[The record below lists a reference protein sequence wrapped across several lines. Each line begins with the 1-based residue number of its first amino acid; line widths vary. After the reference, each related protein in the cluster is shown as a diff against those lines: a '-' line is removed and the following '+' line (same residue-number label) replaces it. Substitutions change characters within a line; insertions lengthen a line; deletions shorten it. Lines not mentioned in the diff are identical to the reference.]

1 MNRRSFNL
9 NPTNRFALI
18 VILALSLLTSIGH
31 IQAQIVST
39 PLRIRATIE
48 KVNGSHITVK
58 EKNGEV
64 FNISINEITNI
75 SECLPITIEEI
86 KAGSFIGSGAMPQID
101 GTLKAVEVLVFPESM
116 RGTGEGH
123 RAWDVLPQSTMTNAT
138 VAEVSVGS
146 GPIGRTLKLKYK
158 DGEKILLIPKDA
170 PIVTFTPG
178 DKSLLVVGAKL
189 IVNLQE
195 IEGKYIATRI
205 IAGRNGFQPPM

>member
-1 MNRRSFNL
+1 MNRRCFNL
-9 NPTNRFALI
+9 NPTYRFVLI
-18 VILALSLLTSIGH
+18 GILALSLLTSIGH
-31 IQAQIVST
+31 IQAQIVSA

-48 KVNGSHITVK
+48 KVNGSNITVK

-64 FNISINEITNI
+64 FSISTNEITNI

>member
-1 MNRRSFNL
+1 MNRRCFNL
-9 NPTNRFALI
+9 NPTYRFVLI
-18 VILALSLLTSIGH
+18 GILALSLLTSIGH
-31 IQAQIVST
+31 IQAQIVSA

-48 KVNGSHITVK
+48 KVNGSNITVK

>member
-1 MNRRSFNL
+1 MNRRFFNL

-18 VILALSLLTSIGH
+18 GILALSLLTSIGH
-31 IQAQIVST
+31 IQAQIVSA

-48 KVNGSHITVK
+48 KVNGSNITVK

-138 VAEVSVGS
+138 VAEVSAGS

>member
-18 VILALSLLTSIGH
+18 GILALSLLTSIGH
-31 IQAQIVST
+31 IQAQIVSA

-48 KVNGSHITVK
+48 KVNGSNITVK

>member
-1 MNRRSFNL
+1 MNRRCFNL

-18 VILALSLLTSIGH
+18 GILALSLLTSTGS
-31 IQAQIVST
+31 IQAQIVSA

-48 KVNGSHITVK
+48 KVNDSNITVK

-64 FNISINEITNI
+64 FNISTNEITNI

-123 RAWDVLPQSTMTNAT
+123 RAWDALPQSTMTNAT

-146 GPIGRTLKLKYK
+146 GPIGRTLKLRYK
-158 DGEKILLIPKDA
+158 DGEKLLLIPKDA
-170 PIVTFTPG
+170 PIVTFIPG
-178 DKSLLVVGAKL
+178 DKTLLVVGAKL

-195 IEGKYIATRI
+195 KEGKYIATRI

>member
-1 MNRRSFNL
+1 MTRRCFNL
-9 NPTNRFALI
+9 NPTNRFLLI
-18 VILALSLLTSIGH
+18 GILALSLLTSIGH
-31 IQAQIVST
+31 IQAQIVSA

-48 KVNGSHITVK
+48 KVNGSNITVK

-64 FNISINEITNI
+64 FSISTNEITNI

>member
-48 KVNGSHITVK
+48 KVNGSNITVK

-138 VAEVSVGS
+138 VAEVSAGS

-205 IAGRNGFQPPM
+205 IAGRNGFEPPM

>member
-1 MNRRSFNL
+1 MNRRFFNL

-48 KVNGSHITVK
+48 KVNGSNITVK

>member
-31 IQAQIVST
+31 IQAQIVSA

-48 KVNGSHITVK
+48 KVNGSNITVK

>member
-1 MNRRSFNL
+1 MNRRFFNL

-18 VILALSLLTSIGH
+18 GILALSLLTSIGH
-31 IQAQIVST
+31 IQAQIVSA

-48 KVNGSHITVK
+48 KVNGSNITVK

>member
-1 MNRRSFNL
+1 MNRRCFNL
-9 NPTNRFALI
+9 NPTYRFVLI
-18 VILALSLLTSIGH
+18 GILALSLLTSIGH
-31 IQAQIVST
+31 IQAQIVSA

-48 KVNGSHITVK
+48 KVNGSNITVK

-64 FNISINEITNI
+64 FSISTSEITNI

>member
-1 MNRRSFNL
+1 MNRRCFNL
-9 NPTNRFALI
+9 NPTYRFVLI
-18 VILALSLLTSIGH
+18 GILALSLLTSIGH
-31 IQAQIVST
+31 IQAQIVSA

-48 KVNGSHITVK
+48 KVNGSNITVK

-64 FNISINEITNI
+64 FSISTSEITNI

-138 VAEVSVGS
+138 VAEVSAGS

>member
-1 MNRRSFNL
+1 MNRRFFNL

-18 VILALSLLTSIGH
+18 GILALSLLTSIGH
-31 IQAQIVST
+31 IQAQIVSA

-48 KVNGSHITVK
+48 KVNGSNITVK

-123 RAWDVLPQSTMTNAT
+123 RAWDVLPQSTMINAT

>member
-48 KVNGSHITVK
+48 KVNGSNITVK

>member
-1 MNRRSFNL
+1 MNRRCFNL
-9 NPTNRFALI
+9 NPTNRFLLI
-18 VILALSLLTSIGH
+18 GILALSLLTSIGH
-31 IQAQIVST
+31 IQAQIVSA

-48 KVNGSHITVK
+48 KVNGSNITVK

-64 FNISINEITNI
+64 FSISTNEITNI

-101 GTLKAVEVLVFPESM
+101 GTLKEVEVLVFPESM

>member
-48 KVNGSHITVK
+48 KVNGSNITVK

-64 FNISINEITNI
+64 FSISTSEITNI

>member
-1 MNRRSFNL
+1 MNRRCFNL
-9 NPTNRFALI
+9 NPTNRFLLI
-18 VILALSLLTSIGH
+18 GILALSLLTSIGH
-31 IQAQIVST
+31 IQAQIVSA

-48 KVNGSHITVK
+48 KVNGSNITVK

-64 FNISINEITNI
+64 FSISTSEITNI